1 MPIYGREYLI
11 SQLFLIR
18 MMNVGQMESI
28 IFVKRLS
35 LKVVAILV
43 FGWAL
48 TVAFAPRPVHAAN
61 DADKK
66 STHLRFSGVTVAGEG
81 KKPQVYYLLNRKRI
95 QLEHRPIEKD
105 FLKDVS
111 KSLKQEPFKD

>member
-1 MPIYGREYLI
+1 MGG
-11 SQLFLIR
+11 
-18 MMNVGQMESI
+18 VGQMESI
-28 IFVKRLS
+28 KSVKKLS
-35 LKVVAILV
+35 VKVVVFLV
-43 FGWAL
+43 FAMASL
-48 TVAFAPRPVHAAN
+48 SVRPVHAAK
-61 DADKK
+61 DGDKK